1 MYRLKRRVCL
11 GLLHAA
17 FATSPLLAQ
26 QSFTWQ
32 QIRDRFERNNPTL
45 KAGQIGIDESKAE
58 EVTAYLRPN
67 PNFTFS
73 TDGTQIAPYQGIWRP
88 FSGTMFVSD
97 VSYLHERQHKREL
110 RRDSAQQGTQIVE
123 SNQRDLER
131 NLLFGLRDT
140 FVRTLQAKAIL
151 GIAQQNLDYYNRVL
165 ATNRDRFK
173 AGDISQIDL
182 TRLELQRVQFLSD
195 VTNSQVNL
203 RTAKVELLAIL
214 SDKMPVDSFDA
225 SGNFDFNYEVS
236 ALEDIR
242 KIALDTRPDLRA
254 ALQSVEKART
264 DHELAVAN
272 GSTDPTFAGWWSHNP
287 SFNNPNA
294 YDTLGASVSISL
306 RIFDRNQGEKLR
318 TQLDIGRNER
328 LRDAAETGVLKDV
341 DSAYATLMS
350 TLALLKPYKETYLKQ
365 AVQVRDTVSFAY
377 EHGAASLL
385 DFLDAQKSYRDV
397 QLSYLTLVG
406 SYLSAANQLN
416 LSVGREVIQ

>member
-1 MYRLKRRVCL
+1 MYRLQRRICL

-17 FATSPLLAQ
+17 FATSSLLAQ

-58 EVTAYLRPN
+58 EITAYLRPN

-73 TDGTQIAPYQGIWRP
+73 ADGTQIAPYQGIWRP
-88 FSGTMFVSD
+88 FSGTTFVSD

-123 SNQRDLER
+123 SDQLDVER
-131 NLLFGLRDT
+131 NLLFGLRDA

-151 GIAQQNLDYYNRVL
+151 EIAQQNLDYYDRVL
-165 ATNRDRFK
+165 ATNRHRFK

-195 VTNSQVNL
+195 VTNAQVNL

-214 SDKMPVDSFDA
+214 NDKMPVDSFDA
-225 SGNFDFNYEVS
+225 SGNFDFNSDIS
-236 ALEDIR
+236 ALPDIR

-264 DHELAVAN
+264 DHELAVTN
-272 GSTDPTFAGWWSHNP
+272 GSTDPTFAGWWTHNG

-294 YDTLGASVSISL
+294 YDTLGAAVSIPL

-318 TQLDIGRNER
+318 TQLDIDRNER

-377 EHGAASLL
+377 GHGAASLL

-397 QLSYLTLVG
+397 QLNYLTLVG